1 MDVVF
6 HTDIAVFNYRVAGI
20 WIKNGHVLLH
30 RDVNEKNWS
39 LPGGRVKMAEDS
51 TLSIR
56 REFQEELGLDIK
68 IEKLVWVVENFFEYK
83 GKDVHEIGMYYLVTS
98 ENKSFE
104 LSSTPFYGIEG
115 ERLIY
120 QWMPIEELQEIELYP
135 EFLRTA
141 LGKLPLSTEHIIVK
155 PNS

>member
-39 LPGGRVKMAEDS
+39 LPGGRVKLAEDS
-51 TLSIR
+51 TLSIK
-56 REFQEELGLDIK
+56 REFQEELGLDIE
-68 IEKLVWVVENFFEYK
+68 IERLAWIVENFFEYK
-83 GKDVHEIGMYYLVTS
+83 GKDIHEIGMYYLVTE
-98 ENKSFE
+98 ENEPFE
-104 LSSTPFYGIEG
+104 LRSSPFYGNEG

-141 LGKLPLSTEHIIVK
+141 LSKLPLTTQHLIVK
-155 PNS
+155 QK

>member
-6 HTDIAVFNYRVAGI
+6 HTDIALFNYRVAGI

-51 TLSIR
+51 TLSIK

-68 IEKLVWVVENFFEYK
+68 IERLAWVVENFFEYK
-83 GKDVHEIGMYYLVTS
+83 GKDVHEMGLYYLVTQKN
-98 ENKSFE
+98 ESFE
-104 LSSTPFYGIEG
+104 LNMSPFYGNEG

-120 QWMPIEELQEIELYP
+120 RWTPLEELQKIQLYP
-135 EFLRTA
+135 EFLRTDLA
-141 LGKLPLSTEHIIVK
+141 TISLSTEHIIVK
-155 PNS
+155 QNS

>member
-20 WIKNGHVLLH
+20 WIKNGYVLLH
-30 RDVNEKNWS
+30 RDTNEKNWS

-51 TLSIR
+51 TLSIK

-68 IEKLVWVVENFFEYK
+68 IEKLAWVVENFFEYK
-83 GKDVHEIGMYYLVTS
+83 GKDVHEIGMYYLVSS
-98 ENKSFE
+98 EDKSFE
-104 LSSTPFYGIEG
+104 LSNSPFYGIEG

-141 LGKLPLSTEHIIVK
+141 LGKLPLETEHIIVK
-155 PNS
+155 QK

>member
-39 LPGGRVKMAEDS
+39 LPGGRVKIAEDS
-51 TLSIR
+51 TSSIK

-68 IEKLVWVVENFFEYK
+68 FERLAWVVENFFEYK
-83 GKDVHEIGMYYLVTS
+83 GKDVHEIGMYYIVTS
-98 ENKSFE
+98 EDEPNEWSI
-104 LSSTPFYGIEG
+104 SPFYGNEG

-120 QWMPIEELQEIELYP
+120 QWTPIEELPEIELYP

-141 LGKLPLSTEHIIVK
+141 LARIPIKTEHILVK
-155 PNS
+155 QNS

>member
-20 WIKNGHVLLH
+20 WIKNGYVLLH

-51 TLSIR
+51 TLSIK
-56 REFQEELGLDIK
+56 REFQEELGLDIN
-68 IEKLVWVVENFFEYK
+68 IEKLAWVVENFFEYK
-83 GKDVHEIGMYYLVTS
+83 GKNVHEIGMYYLVTS

-104 LSSTPFYGIEG
+104 LSSTPFYGKEG

-120 QWMPIEELQEIELYP
+120 QWMQIEELQETEMYP
-135 EFLRTA
+135 KFLRTA
-141 LGKLPLSTEHIIVK
+141 LGKLPLETEHIIVK
-155 PNS
+155 QK